1 MSDEVKGPGS
11 QGMTLV
17 ATGLGLFMIFVDAT
31 IVNVALPDIQ
41 ADFGGGEGSLQWVV
55 AAYTLT
61 MAMFMMSSA
70 SAADRLG
77 RRRVFVIGIGVFALG
92 SALCGVAPS
101 LEALSAAR
109 ALQGIGAAI
118 LNVTSLAL
126 VSAAFPDPDRKARAI
141 GAWTGVAAV
150 GLAIGPTLG
159 GILTDTV
166 GWRAIFAVNVVVA
179 AVSVV
184 LVRLYVAESH
194 DPTDRGFDWLGQ
206 VLFIVGIGG
215 LTYALIQGPSAGWA
229 SPEILGL
236 LVGSA
241 VVAVVFVLAEL
252 RAGDPMMDVR
262 FFADSVYTAAIVTIF
277 GVLFGVY
284 GMFLVVTQ
292 YFQNVQG
299 YSALVTGFLMLAAT
313 IPTVVLAPLAGRLAA
328 RIGGRR
334 PTLVGITC
342 ALVGALVVAFGIG
355 NLPVLLVGL
364 ALVGSSG
371 GLAIAPAT
379 NVAMSAVPGERAG
392 MASGIMSAQRALGS
406 TAGYAIMG
414 SVLAAVLAITLPAD
428 LAAVVPDEQDRQ
440 ELAEAIVDDANPHA
454 AIALMGPGRLL
465 PDDSPAYEQEVLDAA
480 DEGFRLGITVA
491 ELVAA
496 GMALVALV
504 LGFFVFPKGRRAAG
518 SQADEAEGSLTSL
531 TT

>member
-1 MSDEVKGPGS
+1 
-11 QGMTLV
+11 MTLV

-70 SAADRLG
+70 SAADRFG
-77 RRRVFVIGIGVFALG
+77 RRRVFLIGIVVFALG
-92 SALCGVAPS
+92 SALCGLAPS
-101 LEALSAAR
+101 LETLSAAR

-126 VSAAFPDPDRKARAI
+126 VSAAFPDPARKARAI

-159 GILTDTV
+159 GILTDSV
-166 GWRAIFAVNVVVA
+166 GWRSIFAVNVVVA
-179 AVSVV
+179 AISLV
-184 LVRLYVAESH
+184 LVRAFVAESR

-206 VLFIVGIGG
+206 VLFIAGIGA
-215 LTYALIQGPSAGWA
+215 LTYALIQGPQAGWA

-236 LVGSA
+236 LTGS
-241 VVAVVFVLAEL
+241 VVIVVVFVLAEL
-252 RAGDPMMDVR
+252 RARQPMMDVR
-262 FFADSVYTAAIVTIF
+262 VFADSVYTAAIVTIF

-313 IPTVVLAPLAGRLAA
+313 IPTVVLAPIAGRVAA

-334 PTLVGITC
+334 PTLIGTTC
-342 ALVGALVVAFGIG
+342 AVVGAVVIAFGIG

-364 ALVGSSG
+364 ALVGASG

-379 NVAMSAVPGERAG
+379 NVAMSSVPDDRAG

-428 LAAVVPDEQDRQ
+428 LSSVVPDDQDRQ
-440 ELAEAIVDDANPHA
+440 ELVDTIVADANPHA
-454 AIALMGPGRLL
+454 AIGLMGPGRLL

-480 DEGFRLGITVA
+480 DEGFRLGITIA
-491 ELVAA
+491 EIVAA
-496 GMALVALV
+496 AFALLALV
-504 LGFFVFPKGRRAAG
+504 LGFLIFPRGRPTSSAVEEGEAA
-518 SQADEAEGSLTSL
+518 ALAAEEA
-531 TT
+531 